1 MAMPRIAR
9 WIAYALLA
17 GSAGLVQAQLVPL
30 ADVVQVTT
38 GGIHSCAL
46 TSTGGVK
53 CWGNN
58 DYGQLGDNSF
68 TDRLTPVD
76 VIGLSSGVQ
85 AISAGLSHTCALTS
99 SGGVK
104 CWGNGMSG
112 QLGDSGLWPQ
122 ATPVDVIG
130 LTSGV
135 LAISAGDIHTCA
147 LTSGGGVKCWG
158 GNHNGQ
164 LGTNSTSG
172 SLTPVDV
179 IGLSSG
185 AQAISAGGSHTC
197 ALVSGGGLKCWGDNG
212 SGQVGDNSTTD
223 RLVPVDVS
231 GLASGVQAISAGDQH
246 TCALVSG
253 GAKCWGDNSFGQLGE
268 GSNTSHLTPVDVTGL
283 TSGMQAISAGG
294 GHTCASTVGGG
305 VKCWGSNASGQLGDN
320 STTGSLTPVDVSG
333 LASGVQAI
341 SAGYEHTCALENG
354 GELKCWGDNH
364 YGQVGNNNP
373 MYRLTP
379 VDVTGLTN
387 EVQAIS
393 TGDNYACALALGGVA
408 KCWGLN
414 ANGQLGDNST
424 SIRPTPVDVTGL
436 ESGVQAIR
444 ESLYHTCGLTSG
456 GGVKCWG
463 DNDYGQLGDN
473 STTDS
478 LTPVDV
484 TGLASGIQTISVG
497 GFHAC
502 ALTIGGGVKC
512 WGGNGSGQ
520 LGDNSTTGS
529 LTPVDVTGLASS
541 VQAISAGSSHT
552 CALTSIGGVKCW
564 GSNFIGQLGDNSTT
578 DSLTPVDVIGLTS
591 GVQAISAGGNVT
603 CALTDFGGVRCWG
616 SNGAGQ
622 LGDGSDTDRLVPVDV
637 MGLTSDVQ
645 AISSGGSHTCALT
658 SAGGVKCW
666 GANDGGQLGDNS
678 TTRRLTPVDVTGLAS
693 GALAISASGS
703 HTCAL
708 SSSGGAKCWGYNS
721 QGQVGDGS
729 FYGEA
734 TPQTVLVIADL
745 IFASGF
751 D

>member
-320 STTGSLTPVDVSG
+320 STTGSLTPVDV
-333 LASGVQAI
+333 
-341 SAGYEHTCALENG
+341 
-354 GELKCWGDNH
+354 
-364 YGQVGNNNP
+364 
-373 MYRLTP
+373 
-379 VDVTGLTN
+379 
-387 EVQAIS
+387 
-393 TGDNYACALALGGVA
+393 
-408 KCWGLN
+408 
-414 ANGQLGDNST
+414 
-424 SIRPTPVDVTGL
+424 
-436 ESGVQAIR
+436 
-444 ESLYHTCGLTSG
+444 
-456 GGVKCWG
+456 
-463 DNDYGQLGDN
+463 
-473 STTDS
+473 
-478 LTPVDV
+478 
-484 TGLASGIQTISVG
+484 
-497 GFHAC
+497 
-502 ALTIGGGVKC
+502 
-512 WGGNGSGQ
+512 
-520 LGDNSTTGS
+520 
-529 LTPVDVTGLASS
+529 TGLASS

-729 FYGEA
+729 FYGEP

-745 IFASGF
+745 IFASGL